1 MQENNFNQLLTLINE
16 IDNFKIFN
24 TVETQLQIVRKKLE
38 KNKEENILK
47 SIKDAFEAAGL
58 DGNIN
63 DTLDK
68 VVHKLKSHYGKKTRD
83 LTPKYRNPFNYS
95 ETWSGFG
102 HRPQWLKNGLSEN
115 KFTLEQC
122 KIKN

>member
-1 MQENNFNQLLTLINE
+1 MLLKLLVQMAIST
-16 IDNFKIFN
+16 
-24 TVETQLQIVRKKLE
+24 TPQI
-38 KNKEENILK
+38 
-47 SIKDAFEAAGL
+47 
-58 DGNIN
+58 
-63 DTLDK
+63 K

>member
-1 MQENNFNQLLTLINE
+1 MQEHNFNQLLTLINE

-24 TVETQLQIVRKKLE
+24 AVETQLQIVRKKLE

-47 SIKDAFEAAGL
+47 SIKDAFEAAGV

-68 VVHKLKSHYGKKTRD
+68 GGS
-83 LTPKYRNPFNYS
+83 
-95 ETWSGFG
+95 
-102 HRPQWLKNGLSEN
+102 
-115 KFTLEQC
+115 
-122 KIKN
+122 